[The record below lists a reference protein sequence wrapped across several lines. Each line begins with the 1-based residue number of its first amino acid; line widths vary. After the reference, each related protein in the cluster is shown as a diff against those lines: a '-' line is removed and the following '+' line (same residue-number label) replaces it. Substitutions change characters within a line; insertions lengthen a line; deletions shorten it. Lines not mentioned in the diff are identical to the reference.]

1 MTEPVGLLPE
11 AGVTVAVKL
20 RGCPYTAG
28 LAVLVTVVVV
38 AVAGAP
44 PITPVS
50 LLWE

>member
-1 MTEPVGLLPE
+1 M
-11 AGVTVAVKL
+11 AVKL
-20 RGCPYTAG
+20 TGCPYTAG

-50 LLWE
+50 LLWV